1 MLKYI
6 LHRILYTIPI
16 AIGVSLVVFT
26 LVHLAPGD
34 PLSAVMG
41 EVDQKMLEDMRKSF
55 GYDKPLPLQY
65 VIWLGNTLT
74 GDMGYS
80 LRTGAPVFPTLMN
93 AAVNTIAIGVA
104 AALLGFVFGVITG
117 MLAGYNHGTWID
129 KAVSSAAIAGVSMPH
144 YWLAIILVI
153 VFSVQL
159 GWLPSVGAGPPDADF
174 WSWTAWRHMI
184 LPVIALAAIP
194 AAIVARTARACV
206 MEILN
211 MEFVEA
217 LRARGLSEQRIL
229 WHVARNALPTVL
241 AVMGLQFAHLLGGSI
256 LVETVFTWPGT
267 GYLLNLAIFDRDMP
281 VLQGTIMLLALF
293 FVFTN
298 LVVDI
303 LQAWADPRINRG

>member
-1 MLKYI
+1 MLRYI
-6 LHRILYTIPI
+6 LYRILYTIPI

-26 LVHLAPGD
+26 LIHLAPGD

-41 EVDQKMLEDMRKSF
+41 EVDQKMLEEMRASF
-55 GYDKPLPLQY
+55 GYDKPLPVQY
-65 VIWLGNTLT
+65 FMWLGHTLI

-80 LRTGAPVFPTLMN
+80 LRSGAPVFPMLI
-93 AAVNTIAIGVA
+93 AAAKNTMAIGVA
-104 AALLGFVFGVITG
+104 AALLGFVIGVAAG
-117 MLAGYNHGTWID
+117 MVAGYNHGTWLD
-129 KAVSSAAIAGVSMPH
+129 KAVSSGAIAGVSMPA
-144 YWLAIILVI
+144 YWFAILLVI

-159 GWLPSVGAGPPDADF
+159 GWLPSVGAGARESF
-174 WSWTAWRHMI
+174 WSWDAWRHMI
-184 LPVIALAAIP
+184 LPIVALAAIP
-194 AAIVARTARACV
+194 GAIVARTARAAV
-206 MEILN
+206 MEILT

-217 LRARGLSEQRIL
+217 LRARGLSERRIL

-293 FVFTN
+293 FVVTN

-303 LQAWADPRINRG
+303 LQAWADPRISRA

>member
-1 MLKYI
+1 
-6 LHRILYTIPI
+6 
-16 AIGVSLVVFT
+16 V
-26 LVHLAPGD
+26 
-34 PLSAVMG
+34 G
-41 EVDQKMLEDMRKSF
+41 EADQKMLAEMRASF
-55 GYDKPLPLQY
+55 GYDKPLPVQY
-65 VIWLGNTLT
+65 FLWLGATLT

-80 LRTGAPVFPTLMN
+80 LRTGAPVFPTLMS
-93 AAVNTIAIGVA
+93 AARNTIGIGIG
-104 AALLGFVFGVITG
+104 AALLGFVLGVTSG
-117 MLAGYNHGTWID
+117 LLAGYNHGTWID
-129 KAVSSAAIAGVSMPH
+129 KAVSSGAIAGVSMPH

-153 VFSVQL
+153 IFSVHL
-159 GWLPSVGAGPPDADF
+159 GWLPSMGSGSGEAF
-174 WSWTAWRHMI
+174 WSWAAWRHMV
-184 LPVIALAAIP
+184 LPVVALAAIP
-194 AAIVARTARACV
+194 GAIIARTARAAV

-217 LRARGLSEQRIL
+217 LRARGLSERRIL

-293 FVFTN
+293 FVLTN

-303 LQAWADPRINRG
+303 LQAWADPRITRS

>member
-6 LHRILYTIPI
+6 LRRALYTIPI

-26 LVHLAPGD
+26 LIHLAPGD
-34 PLSAVMG
+34 PLSAVVG
-41 EVDQKMLEDMRKSF
+41 EADQKLLAEMRASF
-55 GYDKPLPLQY
+55 GYDKPLPVQY
-65 VIWLGNTLT
+65 FLWLGSTLT
-74 GDMGYS
+74 GNMGYS
-80 LRTGAPVFPTLMN
+80 LRTGAPVFPTLIS
-93 AAVNTIAIGVA
+93 AAKNTIAIGIG
-104 AALLGFVFGVITG
+104 AALLGFLFGVVSGLI
-117 MLAGYNHGTWID
+117 AGYHHGTWID
-129 KAVSSAAIAGVSMPH
+129 KAVSSTAIAGVSMPH

-153 VFSVQL
+153 IFSVHL
-159 GWLPSVGAGPPDADF
+159 GWLPSVGSGSGESF
-174 WSWTAWRHMI
+174 WSWASWRHMV

-194 AAIVARTARACV
+194 GAIIARTARAAV

-217 LRARGLSEQRIL
+217 LRARGLSERRIL

-267 GYLLNLAIFDRDMP
+267 GHLLNMAIFDRDMP

-293 FVFTN
+293 FVLSN

-303 LQAWADPRINRG
+303 LQAWADPRISRS

>member
-6 LHRILYTIPI
+6 LRRILYTIPI

-26 LVHLAPGD
+26 LIHLAPGD
-34 PLSAVMG
+34 PLSAVVG
-41 EVDQKMLEDMRKSF
+41 EADQQMLAEMRASF
-55 GYDKPLPLQY
+55 GYDKPLPVQY
-65 VIWLGNTLT
+65 FLWLGNMLI

-80 LRTGAPVFPTLMN
+80 LRTGSPVFPTLMS
-93 AAVNTIAIGVA
+93 AAGNTITIGLGA
-104 AALLGFVFGVITG
+104 AALGFVVGVTG
-117 MLAGYNHGTWID
+117 GLLAGYNHGTWID

-153 VFSVQL
+153 IFSVHL
-159 GWLPSVGAGPPDADF
+159 GWLPSVGSGSGEAF
-174 WSWTAWRHMI
+174 WSWAAWRPMV

-194 AAIVARTARACV
+194 CAIIARTARAAV

-217 LRARGLSEQRIL
+217 LRARGLSERRIL
-229 WHVARNALPTVL
+229 WHVGRNALPTVL

-293 FVFTN
+293 FVLTN

-303 LQAWADPRINRG
+303 LQAWADPRISRS

>member
-6 LHRILYTIPI
+6 LRRVLYTLPI
-16 AIGVSLVVFT
+16 AVGVSLVVFT
-26 LVHLAPGD
+26 LIHLAPGD

-41 EVDQKMLEDMRKSF
+41 EVDQKMLTEMRASF
-55 GYDKPLPLQY
+55 GYDKPLPVQY
-65 VIWLGNTLT
+65 FMWLGHMLT

-80 LRTGAPVFPTLMN
+80 LRSGAPVFPMLIS
-93 AAVNTIAIGVA
+93 AAKNTMAIGVT
-104 AALLGFVFGVITG
+104 AALLGFVIGGAAG

-129 KAVSSAAIAGVSMPH
+129 KFVSSGAIAGVSTPH

-153 VFSVQL
+153 IFSVEL
-159 GWLPSVGAGPPDADF
+159 GWLPSVGAGAADSF
-174 WSWTAWRHMI
+174 WSWGAWRHMV
-184 LPVIALAAIP
+184 LPTLALAAIP
-194 AAIVARTARACV
+194 CAIIARTARACV
-206 MEILN
+206 MEILS

-217 LRARGLSEQRIL
+217 LRARGLAERRIL

-293 FVFTN
+293 FVLMN

-303 LQAWADPRINRG
+303 LQAWADPRINRA